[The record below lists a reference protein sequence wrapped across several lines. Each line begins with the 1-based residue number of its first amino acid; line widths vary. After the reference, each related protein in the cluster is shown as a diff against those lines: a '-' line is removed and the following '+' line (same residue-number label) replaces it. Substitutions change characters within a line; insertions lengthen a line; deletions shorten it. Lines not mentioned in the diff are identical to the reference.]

1 MEDDRQEQE
10 DFMGIKERMKKQQK
24 KQELLDELP
33 DYEVLGL
40 TGDEIDLQ
48 PALDILAQRDRE
60 E

>member
-1 MEDDRQEQE
+1 
-10 DFMGIKERMKKQQK
+10 MGIKERMKKQQK

>member
-1 MEDDRQEQE
+1 
-10 DFMGIKERMKKQQK
+10 MGIKERMKKQQK

-40 TGDEIDLQ
+40 AGDEIDLQ